1 MSKKELTD
9 EEGHANHF
17 GSRHVWSTAGTAVN
31 DFDRVM
37 AAKNCGAFD
46 HVAVAVI
53 TKGADGQVEIERH
66 DSTAKHLAWGG
77 ALIGGAMFVVAPP
90 LAPTALGLG
99 GGASAAGLA
108 GAGGIAG
115 HFWHNIPKDTLRE
128 MSDTLEAGDSGLV
141 IVAVNPKG
149 SDLTDLLSGAQKVV
163 DRRDDQ
169 GRSRGRLRRRDRAGR
184 RLTPNPG
191 R

>member
-1 MSKKELTD
+1 MNKDTPITLAVATYGD
-9 EEGHANHF
+9 
-17 GSRHVWSTAGTAVN
+17 RGTAVN

-37 AAKNCGAFD
+37 DAKKGGSFD
-46 HVAVAVI
+46 HVAVAVM
-53 TKGADGQVEIERH
+53 TKGTDGKVEIERH

-90 LAPTALGLG
+90 LAPAALGLG

-141 IVAVNPKG
+141 VVAVNPQG
-149 SDLTDLLSGAQKVV
+149 SDLEGLLSGAQKVV
-163 DRRDDQ
+163 IDATTKGDLEGAYDDAVKK
-169 GRSRGRLRRRDRAGR
+169 AGA
-184 RLTPNPG
+184 
-191 R
+191 